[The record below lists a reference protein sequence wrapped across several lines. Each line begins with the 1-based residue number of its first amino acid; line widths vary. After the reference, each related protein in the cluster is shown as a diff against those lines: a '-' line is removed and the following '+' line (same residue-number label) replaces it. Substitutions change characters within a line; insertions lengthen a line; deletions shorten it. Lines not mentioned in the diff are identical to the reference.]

1 MTKEEIL
8 TKHNLYPEKLKNVC
22 IRDGKPGSNLDRS
35 LSAMEEYAEQRS
47 IVFAEQANNNY
58 SRNIDTGKWE
68 SWSFRDDKKYTT
80 KELYQ
85 LLFSPDNDGWVE
97 TKDIPLYTVDEN
109 GNWIC
114 TQAGNQPIIAALQ
127 YEDLEHPGRLLWWV
141 MPCIVVDQLGLCVIN
156 DEENYPAGWDL
167 ADITHYKP
175 LDLTPPKK

>member
-8 TKHNLYPEKLKNVC
+8 TKQNLYPEKLKNVC
-22 IRDGKPGSNLDRS
+22 IRDGKPGNNLDRT
-35 LSAMEEYAEQRS
+35 LSAMEEYAEQQV
-47 IVFAEQANNNY
+47 IKFEEWKVNNY
-58 SRNIDTGKWE
+58 YNRRIEEGSVTWYKYPNE
-68 SWSFRDDKKYTT
+68 SYTT

-85 LLFSPDNDGWVE
+85 LFFSPDSDGWVE

-109 GNWIC
+109 GNWVC

-127 YEDLEHPGRLLWWV
+127 YEDLKQPGRLLWWV